1 MPTVTSPKSDS
12 SRPSLEIHVPLNV
25 YPLEH
30 PKTQHG
36 IALLQQ
42 LIDLAAA
49 VGDSLDRIQSDL
61 PSSNCCTCILRN
73 LQEPVNR
80 YSHSLAERYELDQIR
95 RDVPANLTDTAV
107 FASIKAK
114 MNRELRKHVALIEAS
129 LRYYGEGLDIGRLFS
144 ADVDLLIRIGVDV
157 EHLMRLVLDAYD
169 RPELKSKVIANL
181 LQTKISYLQN
191 PTESHIQW
199 LDKLALRAI
208 LGESCTE
215 QFSLPKPS
223 DSLLT
228 KYRPPSAYTDPQ
240 YTLTRN
246 ATTSVLPK
254 RSSITITTN
263 PLHPRHLPPPS
274 TNTKYSTQA
283 RLYLSKY
290 HALHTLSRTLLTT
303 ASTTLDKYLHNGCL
317 CFIHPDLLTCH
328 SLIAQLDALSAETH
342 AHAHEIG
349 ARSFIESERLE
360 RLRRRDDKLLERRN
374 EMSWELIARQCQLDA
389 QGAGYGGAGGVDDVS
404 FAARARTPSRAETG
418 TEELADAGEVGKQ
431 LGEGGSREEAGG
443 VLGRV

>member
-1 MPTVTSPKSDS
+1 MD
-12 SRPSLEIHVPLNV
+12 I
-25 YPLEH
+25 
-30 PKTQHG
+30 TQT
-36 IALLQQ
+36 QW
-42 LIDLAAA
+42 
-49 VGDSLDRIQSDL
+49 
-61 PSSNCCTCILRN
+61 
-73 LQEPVNR
+73 
-80 YSHSLAERYELDQIR
+80 
-95 RDVPANLTDTAV
+95 DT
-107 FASIKAK
+107 
-114 MNRELRKHVALIEAS
+114 
-129 LRYYGEGLDIGRLFS
+129 
-144 ADVDLLIRIGVDV
+144 
-157 EHLMRLVLDAYD
+157 
-169 RPELKSKVIANL
+169 
-181 LQTKISYLQN
+181 
-191 PTESHIQW
+191 
-199 LDKLALRAI
+199 
-208 LGESCTE
+208 
-215 QFSLPKPS
+215 

-389 QGAGYGGAGGVDDVS
+389 QVRRWNGIIRRALRTRELDTAARVGLMMCHSRLGLAHQAVRKQERRNWRMQGRLVSSWEKVDRARRLAGFLAEYDECLQGLQGCVDFVARGVEGRMRGMVERGGGVEEEVGGA
-404 FAARARTPSRAETG
+404 
-418 TEELADAGEVGKQ
+418 
-431 LGEGGSREEAGG
+431 
-443 VLGRV
+443 